1 MSQEQPP
8 KPTNE
13 QSNGKIIQFPLSEY
27 MRARQQHPAGKLGKK
42 PVEQT
47 LEELGQDN
55 DSDGPEIA

>member
-1 MSQEQPP
+1 
-8 KPTNE
+8 
-13 QSNGKIIQFPLSEY
+13 